1 MNKSLYVGTGVA
13 VVTPFT
19 ADLKVDFKSLQN
31 LINYLIDSDI
41 RYLVAMGTTAESPT
55 ISVDEKK
62 QIFDC
67 FVETVNGRVPL
78 IMGLG
83 GNDTM
88 ALQRA
93 LQQLD
98 TTGFSAILSVSPYY
112 NRPTQEGIYQ
122 HYKALDAVTPLP
134 LILYNV
140 PGRTSSNINAET
152 TLRIAHDCT
161 NVIGIKDAGGDLEQG
176 KAVLD
181 GRPNDFIVLS
191 GDDETAIPLIQSGA
205 EGVISVIAGGFPRFF
220 SKGVAAAL
228 KGDENKANEIATLAQ
243 PIIDLLFVEGNPGG
257 IKTVLHQR
265 GLIENQLRLPL
276 VPVSDSVTS
285 KLRTYVDQ
293 YD

>member
-1 MNKSLYVGTGVA
+1 MNKPQYFGTGVA

-19 ADLKVDFKSLQN
+19 ADLKVDFSSLRN
-31 LINYLIDSDI
+31 LIHYLIDSDI
-41 RYLVAMGTTAESPT
+41 RYLVAMGTTAESST
-55 ISVDEKK
+55 ISVEEEK

-67 FVETVNGRVPL
+67 FVETVDGRVPL

-93 LQQLD
+93 LQQVD

-134 LILYNV
+134 IILYNV
-140 PGRTSSNINAET
+140 PGRTSSNINTKT
-152 TLRIAHDCT
+152 TLRIAHDCP
-161 NVIGIKDAGGDLEQG
+161 NVIGIKDASGDLDQG
-176 KAVLD
+176 KAILD
-181 GRPNDFIVLS
+181 GRPDDFIVLS

-220 SKGVAAAL
+220 SNGVVAAL
-228 KGDENKANEIATLAQ
+228 EGDDHKANEIATLAQ
-243 PIIDLLFVEGNPGG
+243 PIIDLLFIEGNPGG
-257 IKTVLHQR
+257 IKAVLHQR

-276 VPVSDSVTS
+276 VPVSNSVTS
-285 KLRTYVDQ
+285 KLTTYVDQ

>member
-19 ADLKVDFKSLQN
+19 SDLKVDFKSLQN

-55 ISVDEKK
+55 ISVEEKK

-181 GRPNDFIVLS
+181 GRPDDFIVLS

>member
-1 MNKSLYVGTGVA
+1 MNKSPYFGTGVA

-19 ADLKVDFKSLQN
+19 ADLKVDYTSLRN
-31 LINYLIDSDI
+31 LIHYLIDSDI
-41 RYLVAMGTTAESPT
+41 RYLVAMGTTAESST
-55 ISVDEKK
+55 ISVEEKK

-67 FVETVNGRVPL
+67 FVETVDGRVPL

-93 LQQLD
+93 LQQVN

-152 TLRIAHDCT
+152 TLRIAHDCPS
-161 NVIGIKDAGGDLEQG
+161 VIGIKDASGDLDQG
-176 KAVLD
+176 KAILD
-181 GRPNDFIVLS
+181 KRPDDFIVLS
-191 GDDETAIPLIQSGA
+191 GDDETAIPLIESGA

-220 SKGVAAAL
+220 SNGVAAAIE
-228 KGDENKANEIATLAQ
+228 GDDDIANEIATLAQ

-257 IKTVLHQR
+257 IKAVLHQR

-276 VPVSDSVTS
+276 VPVSGSVTS
-285 KLRTYVDQ
+285 KLKTYVDQ

>member
-1 MNKSLYVGTGVA
+1 MNNSLYFGTGVA
-13 VVTPFT
+13 VITPFT
-19 ADLKVDFKSLQN
+19 ADLKVDYTSLRS

-41 RYLVAMGTTAESPT
+41 RYLVAMGTTAESST
-55 ISVDEKK
+55 ISVEEKK
-62 QIFDC
+62 QIFDF
-67 FVETVNGRVPL
+67 FVETVDGRVPL
-78 IMGLG
+78 VMGLG

-88 ALQRA
+88 ALRRA
-93 LQQLD
+93 LQQVD

-122 HYKALDAVTPLP
+122 HYRSLDEVTPLP

-140 PGRTSSNINAET
+140 PGRTSSNINPET
-152 TLRIAHDCT
+152 ALRIAHDCP
-161 NVIGIKDAGGDLEQG
+161 NVIGIKDASGDLNQG
-176 KAVLD
+176 KAILD
-181 GRPNDFIVLS
+181 GRPEDFIVLS

-228 KGDENKANEIATLAQ
+228 EGDENKANEIAILAQ
-243 PIIDLLFVEGNPGG
+243 PIIDLLLAEGNQGG

-265 GLIENQLRLPL
+265 GLIENQLLLPL
-276 VPVSDSVTS
+276 VPVSSSVAS
-285 KLRTYVDQ
+285 KLRTYVNQ

>member
-1 MNKSLYVGTGVA
+1 MNKPQYFGTGVA

-19 ADLKVDFKSLQN
+19 ADLKVDFSSLRN
-31 LINYLIDSDI
+31 LIHYLIDSDI
-41 RYLVAMGTTAESPT
+41 RYLVAMGTTAESST
-55 ISVDEKK
+55 ISVEEEK

-67 FVETVNGRVPL
+67 FVETVDGRVPL

-93 LQQLD
+93 LQQVD

-134 LILYNV
+134 IILYNV
-140 PGRTSSNINAET
+140 PGRTSSNINTKT
-152 TLRIAHDCT
+152 TLRIAHDCP
-161 NVIGIKDAGGDLEQG
+161 NVIGIKDASGDLDQG
-176 KAVLD
+176 KAILD
-181 GRPNDFIVLS
+181 GRPDDFIVLS

-220 SKGVAAAL
+220 SNGVAAAL
-228 KGDENKANEIATLAQ
+228 EGDDDKANEIATLAQ
-243 PIIDLLFVEGNPGG
+243 PIIDLLFIEGNPGG
-257 IKTVLHQR
+257 IKAVLHQR

-276 VPVSDSVTS
+276 VPVSNSVTS
-285 KLRTYVDQ
+285 KLTTYVGQ

>member
-1 MNKSLYVGTGVA
+1 MNKPLYYGTGVA
-13 VVTPFT
+13 VITPFT
-19 ADLKVDFKSLQN
+19 TDLKVDYTSLRN

-41 RYLVAMGTTAESPT
+41 RYLVAMGTTAESST
-55 ISVDEKK
+55 ISIEEKK
-62 QIFDC
+62 KIFDL
-67 FVETVNGRVPL
+67 FVETVDGRVPL
-78 IMGLG
+78 VMGLG

-88 ALQRA
+88 ALRRA
-93 LQQLD
+93 LQQVD

-122 HYKALDAVTPLP
+122 HYRSLDEVTPLP

-140 PGRTSSNINAET
+140 PGRTSSNINPET
-152 TLRIAHDCT
+152 ALRIAHDCP
-161 NVIGIKDAGGDLEQG
+161 NVIGIKDASGDLDQG
-176 KAVLD
+176 KAILD
-181 GRPNDFIVLS
+181 GRPEDFIVLS

-228 KGDENKANEIATLAQ
+228 DGDENKANEIATLAQ

-276 VPVSDSVTS
+276 VPVSSSVAS
-285 KLRTYVDQ
+285 KLRTYVNQ
-293 YD
+293 YY

>member
-1 MNKSLYVGTGVA
+1 MNKSLYFGTGVA
-13 VVTPFT
+13 VITPFT
-19 ADLKVDFKSLQN
+19 ADLKVDYKSLRS

-41 RYLVAMGTTAESPT
+41 RYLVAMGTTAESST
-55 ISVDEKK
+55 ISFEEKK
-62 QIFDC
+62 QIFDF
-67 FVETVNGRVPL
+67 FVETVEGRVPL
-78 IMGLG
+78 VMGLG

-88 ALQRA
+88 ALRRA
-93 LQQLD
+93 LQQVD

-122 HYKALDAVTPLP
+122 HYRSLDEVTPLP

-140 PGRTSSNINAET
+140 PGRTSSNINPET
-152 TLRIAHDCT
+152 ALRIAYDCS
-161 NVIGIKDAGGDLEQG
+161 NVIGIKDASGDLNQG
-176 KAVLD
+176 KAILD
-181 GRPNDFIVLS
+181 GRPEDFIVLS

-228 KGDENKANEIATLAQ
+228 EGDENKANEIATLAQ

-257 IKTVLHQR
+257 IKTVLNQR

-276 VPVSDSVTS
+276 VPVSSSVAS
-285 KLRTYVDQ
+285 KLKTYVNQ

>member
-1 MNKSLYVGTGVA
+1 MNKSLYFGTGVA

-19 ADLKVDFKSLQN
+19 TDLKVDFNSLRN
-31 LINYLIDSDI
+31 LIHYLIDSDI
-41 RYLVAMGTTAESPT
+41 RYLVAMGTTAESST
-55 ISVDEKK
+55 ISVEEKK

-67 FVETVNGRVPL
+67 FVETIDGRVPL

-93 LQQLD
+93 LQQVD

-134 LILYNV
+134 LVLYNV

-152 TLRIAHDCT
+152 TLRIAHDCP
-161 NVIGIKDAGGDLEQG
+161 NVIGIKDASGDLDQG
-176 KAVLD
+176 KAILD
-181 GRPNDFIVLS
+181 GRPDDFIVLS

-220 SKGVAAAL
+220 SNGVVAAL
-228 KGDENKANEIATLAQ
+228 EGDDDKANEIATLAQ
-243 PIIDLLFVEGNPGG
+243 PIIDLLYVEGNPGG
-257 IKTVLHQR
+257 IKAVLHQR

-276 VPVSDSVTS
+276 VPVSNSVKS
-285 KLRTYVDQ
+285 KLTTYVDQ

>member
-1 MNKSLYVGTGVA
+1 MNKPPYFGTGVA

-19 ADLKVDFKSLQN
+19 ADLKVDYTSLRN
-31 LINYLIDSDI
+31 LIHYLIDSDI
-41 RYLVAMGTTAESPT
+41 RYLVSMGTTAESPT
-55 ISVDEKK
+55 ISIEEKK

-67 FVETVNGRVPL
+67 FVETVDGRVPL

-93 LQQLD
+93 LQQVD

-140 PGRTSSNINAET
+140 PGRTSSNISAET
-152 TLRIAHDCT
+152 TLRIAHDCP
-161 NVIGIKDAGGDLEQG
+161 NVIGIKDASGDLDQG
-176 KAVLD
+176 KAILD
-181 GRPNDFIVLS
+181 GRPDDFIVLS

-220 SKGVAAAL
+220 SNGVVAAL
-228 KGDENKANEIATLAQ
+228 EGDDDKANEIATLVQ

-257 IKTVLHQR
+257 IKAVLHQR

-276 VPVSDSVTS
+276 VPVSNSVKS
-285 KLRTYVDQ
+285 KLTTYVDQ
-293 YD
+293 YN

>member
-1 MNKSLYVGTGVA
+1 MNNSLYFGTGVA
-13 VVTPFT
+13 VITPFT
-19 ADLKVDFKSLQN
+19 ADLKVDYTSLRS

-41 RYLVAMGTTAESPT
+41 RYLVAMGTTAESST
-55 ISVDEKK
+55 ISVEEKK
-62 QIFDC
+62 QIFDF
-67 FVETVNGRVPL
+67 FVETVDGRVPL
-78 IMGLG
+78 VMGLG

-88 ALQRA
+88 ALRRA
-93 LQQLD
+93 LQQVD

-122 HYKALDAVTPLP
+122 HYRSLDEVTPLP

-140 PGRTSSNINAET
+140 PGRTSSNINPET
-152 TLRIAHDCT
+152 ALRIAHDCP
-161 NVIGIKDAGGDLEQG
+161 NVIGIKDASGDLNQG
-176 KAVLD
+176 KAILD
-181 GRPNDFIVLS
+181 GRPEDFIVLS

-228 KGDENKANEIATLAQ
+228 EGDENKANEIAILAQ
-243 PIIDLLFVEGNPGG
+243 PIIDLLFAEGNPGG

-276 VPVSDSVTS
+276 VPVSSSVAS
-285 KLRTYVDQ
+285 KLRTYVNQ

>member
-1 MNKSLYVGTGVA
+1 MNKSPYFGTGVA

-19 ADLKVDFKSLQN
+19 ADLKVDYTSLHN
-31 LINYLIDSDI
+31 LIHYLIDSDI
-41 RYLVAMGTTAESPT
+41 RYLVAMGTTAESST
-55 ISVDEKK
+55 ISVEEEK

-67 FVETVNGRVPL
+67 FVETVDGRVPL

-93 LQQLD
+93 LQQVD

-140 PGRTSSNINAET
+140 PGRTSSNISAET
-152 TLRIAHDCT
+152 TLRIAHDCP
-161 NVIGIKDAGGDLEQG
+161 NVIGIKDASGDLDQG
-176 KAVLD
+176 KAILD
-181 GRPNDFIVLS
+181 GRPKGFIVLS

-205 EGVISVIAGGFPRFF
+205 EGVISVIGGGFPRFF
-220 SKGVAAAL
+220 SDGVAAAL
-228 KGDENKANEIATLAQ
+228 EGDDDKANEIATLAQ

-257 IKTVLHQR
+257 IKAVLHQR
-265 GLIENQLRLPL
+265 GLIENKLRLPL
-276 VPVSDSVTS
+276 VPASNAVSA
-285 KLRTYVDQ
+285 KLKTYVDK
-293 YD
+293 YN

>member
-1 MNKSLYVGTGVA
+1 MNKSLYFGTGVA

-19 ADLKVDFKSLQN
+19 ADLKVNFNSLRN

-41 RYLVAMGTTAESPT
+41 RYLVAMGTTAESST
-55 ISVDEKK
+55 ISVEEKK

-67 FVETVNGRVPL
+67 FVETVDGRVPL

-93 LQQLD
+93 LQEVD

-152 TLRIAHDCT
+152 TLRIAHDCP
-161 NVIGIKDAGGDLEQG
+161 NVIGIKDASGDLDQG
-176 KAVLD
+176 KAILD
-181 GRPNDFIVLS
+181 RRPDDFIVLS

-220 SKGVAAAL
+220 SNGVVAAL
-228 KGDENKANEIATLAQ
+228 EGDDDKANEIATLAQ

-257 IKTVLHQR
+257 IKAVLHQR

-276 VPVSDSVTS
+276 VPVSNSVKS
-285 KLRTYVDQ
+285 KLTTYVDQ

>member
-122 HYKALDAVTPLP
+122 HYKALDAVTPIP

-181 GRPNDFIVLS
+181 GRPDDFIVLS

-276 VPVSDSVTS
+276 VPVSGSVTS

>member
-1 MNKSLYVGTGVA
+1 MNKCLYFGTGVA

-55 ISVDEKK
+55 ISVEEKK

-67 FVETVNGRVPL
+67 FVEAVNGRVPL

-88 ALQRA
+88 ALQQA
-93 LQQLD
+93 LQQVD

-161 NVIGIKDAGGDLEQG
+161 NVIGIKDASGDLEQG
-176 KAVLD
+176 KAILD
-181 GRPNDFIVLS
+181 GRPDHFIVLS

-220 SKGVAAAL
+220 SKGVAAAFE
-228 KGDENKANEIATLAQ
+228 GDENKANKIATLAQ

-285 KLRTYVDQ
+285 KLKIYVDQ

>member
-1 MNKSLYVGTGVA
+1 MPPV
-13 VVTPFT
+13 
-19 ADLKVDFKSLQN
+19 
-31 LINYLIDSDI
+31 I
-41 RYLVAMGTTAESPT
+41 EWSPP
-55 ISVDEKK
+55 I
-62 QIFDC
+62 
-67 FVETVNGRVPL
+67 
-78 IMGLG
+78 
-83 GNDTM
+83 
-88 ALQRA
+88 
-93 LQQLD
+93 D

-161 NVIGIKDAGGDLEQG
+161 NVIGIKDAGGDLKQG
-176 KAVLD
+176 KAILD
-181 GRPNDFIVLS
+181 GRPDDFIVLS

-285 KLRTYVDQ
+285 KLRNYVDQ

>member
-1 MNKSLYVGTGVA
+1 MNKSLYFGTGVA

-19 ADLKVDFKSLQN
+19 TDLKVDFNSLRN
-31 LINYLIDSDI
+31 LIHYLIDSDI
-41 RYLVAMGTTAESPT
+41 RYLVAMGTTAESST
-55 ISVDEKK
+55 ISVEEKK

-67 FVETVNGRVPL
+67 FVETIDGRVPL

-93 LQQLD
+93 LQQVD

-152 TLRIAHDCT
+152 TLRIAHDCP
-161 NVIGIKDAGGDLEQG
+161 NVIGIKDASGDLDQG
-176 KAVLD
+176 KAILD
-181 GRPNDFIVLS
+181 GRPDDFIVLS

-220 SKGVAAAL
+220 SNGVVAAL
-228 KGDENKANEIATLAQ
+228 EGDDDKANEIATLVQ

-257 IKTVLHQR
+257 IKAVLHQR

-276 VPVSDSVTS
+276 VPVSNSVKS
-285 KLRTYVDQ
+285 KLTTYVDQ

>member
-1 MNKSLYVGTGVA
+1 MNKSPYFGTGVA
-13 VVTPFT
+13 VITPFT
-19 ADLKVDFKSLQN
+19 ADLKVDYTSLRN
-31 LINYLIDSDI
+31 LIDYLIDNDI

-88 ALQRA
+88 ALQRV

-181 GRPNDFIVLS
+181 GRPDDFIVLS

>member
-19 ADLKVDFKSLQN
+19 SDLKVDFKSLQN

-55 ISVDEKK
+55 ISVEEKK

-98 TTGFSAILSVSPYY
+98 TTGCSAILSVSPYY

-181 GRPNDFIVLS
+181 GRPDDFIVLS

-243 PIIDLLFVEGNPGG
+243 PIIDLLFVQGNPGG
-257 IKTVLHQR
+257 IKAVLHQR
-265 GLIENQLRLPL
+265 GLIGNHLRLPL

-285 KLRTYVDQ
+285 KLRTYVNQ

>member
-181 GRPNDFIVLS
+181 GRPDDFIVLS

-276 VPVSDSVTS
+276 VPVSEFCYIKVEN
-285 KLRTYVDQ
+285 LC
-293 YD
+293 

>member
-1 MNKSLYVGTGVA
+1 MNKSPYFGTGVA
-13 VVTPFT
+13 VITPFT
-19 ADLKVDFKSLQN
+19 ADLKVDYTSLRN
-31 LINYLIDSDI
+31 LIDYLIDNDI

-55 ISVDEKK
+55 ISIEEKK

-67 FVETVNGRVPL
+67 FVETVDGRVPL

-93 LQQLD
+93 LQQVD
-98 TTGFSAILSVSPYY
+98 TSGFSAILSVSPYY

-134 LILYNV
+134 LIVYNV
-140 PGRTSSNINAET
+140 PGRTSSNINTET
-152 TLRIAHDCT
+152 TLRIAHDCP
-161 NVIGIKDAGGDLEQG
+161 NVIGIKDASGNLDQG
-176 KAVLD
+176 KAILN
-181 GRPNDFIVLS
+181 GRPDDFIVLS

-220 SKGVAAAL
+220 SNGVVAAL
-228 KGDENKANEIATLAQ
+228 EGNDDKANKISTLAQ
-243 PIIDLLFVEGNPGG
+243 PIIDLLFVQGNPGG
-257 IKTVLHQR
+257 IKAVLHQR

>member
-1 MNKSLYVGTGVA
+1 MNKSLYFGTGVA

-19 ADLKVDFKSLQN
+19 ADLKVDFNSLRN
-31 LINYLIDSDI
+31 LIYYLIDSDI

-55 ISVDEKK
+55 ISVEEKK

-67 FVETVNGRVPL
+67 FVETVDGRVPL

-93 LQQLD
+93 LQQVD

-122 HYKALDAVTPLP
+122 HYKTLDAVTPLP
-134 LILYNV
+134 IILYNV

-152 TLRIAHDCT
+152 TLRIAHDCP
-161 NVIGIKDAGGDLEQG
+161 NVIGIKDASGDLDQG
-176 KAVLD
+176 KAILD
-181 GRPNDFIVLS
+181 GRPDDFIVLS

-220 SKGVAAAL
+220 SNGVVAAL
-228 KGDENKANEIATLAQ
+228 EGDDDKANEIATLAQ
-243 PIIDLLFVEGNPGG
+243 PIIDLLFIEGNPGG
-257 IKTVLHQR
+257 IKAVLHQR

-276 VPVSDSVTS
+276 VPVSNSVTS
-285 KLRTYVDQ
+285 KLTTYVDQ

>member
-1 MNKSLYVGTGVA
+1 MNKSPYFGTGVA

-19 ADLKVDFKSLQN
+19 ADLKVDYTSLRN
-31 LINYLIDSDI
+31 LIHYLIDSDI

-55 ISVDEKK
+55 ISIEEKK

-67 FVETVNGRVPL
+67 FVETVDGRVPL

-93 LQQLD
+93 LQQVD
-98 TTGFSAILSVSPYY
+98 TTGYSAILSVSPYY

-134 LILYNV
+134 IILYNV
-140 PGRTSSNINAET
+140 PERTSSNINAET
-152 TLRIAHDCT
+152 TLRIALDCP
-161 NVIGIKDAGGDLEQG
+161 NIIGIKDASGDLDQG
-176 KAVLD
+176 KAILD
-181 GRPNDFIVLS
+181 GRPDDFIVLS

-220 SKGVAAAL
+220 NDGVVAAL
-228 KGDENKANEIATLAQ
+228 KGDDDKANEIATLVQ

-257 IKTVLHQR
+257 IKAVLHQR

-276 VPVSDSVTS
+276 VPASNAVSA
-285 KLRTYVDQ
+285 KLKTFVDQ

>member
-1 MNKSLYVGTGVA
+1 MNRSLYFGTGVA

-19 ADLKVDFKSLQN
+19 TDLKVDFNSLRN
-31 LINYLIDSDI
+31 LIHYLIDSDI
-41 RYLVAMGTTAESPT
+41 RYLVAMGTTAESST
-55 ISVDEKK
+55 ISVEEKK

-67 FVETVNGRVPL
+67 FVETIDGRVPL

-93 LQQLD
+93 LQQVD

-134 LILYNV
+134 LVLYNV

-152 TLRIAHDCT
+152 TLRIAHDCP
-161 NVIGIKDAGGDLEQG
+161 NVIGIKDASGDLDQG
-176 KAVLD
+176 KAILD
-181 GRPNDFIVLS
+181 GRPDDFIVLS

-220 SKGVAAAL
+220 SNGVVAAL
-228 KGDENKANEIATLAQ
+228 EGDDDKANEIATLAQ
-243 PIIDLLFVEGNPGG
+243 PIIDLLYVEGNPGG
-257 IKTVLHQR
+257 IKAVLHQR

-276 VPVSDSVTS
+276 VPVSNSVKS
-285 KLRTYVDQ
+285 KLTTYVDQ

>member
-1 MNKSLYVGTGVA
+1 LNKSLYFGTGVA
-13 VVTPFT
+13 IVTPFT
-19 ADLKVDFKSLQN
+19 ADLKVDFNSLRN
-31 LINYLIDSDI
+31 LIHYLIDSDI

-55 ISVDEKK
+55 ISVEEKK

-67 FVETVNGRVPL
+67 FVETVDGRVPL

-93 LQQLD
+93 LQQVD

-122 HYKALDAVTPLP
+122 HYKTLDAVTPLP
-134 LILYNV
+134 IILYNV

-152 TLRIAHDCT
+152 TLRIAHDCP
-161 NVIGIKDAGGDLEQG
+161 NVIGIKDASGDLDQG
-176 KAVLD
+176 KAILD
-181 GRPNDFIVLS
+181 GRPDDFIVLS

-220 SKGVAAAL
+220 SNGVAAAL
-228 KGDENKANEIATLAQ
+228 EGDDDKANEIATLAQ
-243 PIIDLLFVEGNPGG
+243 PIIDLLFIEGNPGG
-257 IKTVLHQR
+257 IKAVLHQR

-276 VPVSDSVTS
+276 VPVSNSVTS
-285 KLRTYVDQ
+285 KLTTYVGQ

>member
-19 ADLKVDFKSLQN
+19 SDLKVDFKSLRN
-31 LINYLIDSDI
+31 LLSYLIDSDI
-41 RYLVAMGTTAESPT
+41 RYFVAMGTTAESPT
-55 ISVDEKK
+55 ISVEEKK

-67 FVETVNGRVPL
+67 FVETVNVRVPL

-181 GRPNDFIVLS
+181 GRPDDFIVLS

-276 VPVSDSVTS
+276 VPVSYSVTS

>member
-1 MNKSLYVGTGVA
+1 MNKPQYFGTGVA

-19 ADLKVDFKSLQN
+19 ADLKVDFSSLRN
-31 LINYLIDSDI
+31 LIHYLIDSDI
-41 RYLVAMGTTAESPT
+41 HYLVAMGTTAESST
-55 ISVDEKK
+55 ISDEEEK

-67 FVETVNGRVPL
+67 FVETVDGRVPL

-93 LQQLD
+93 LQQVD

-134 LILYNV
+134 IILYNV
-140 PGRTSSNINAET
+140 PGRTSSNINTKT
-152 TLRIAHDCT
+152 TLRIAHDCP
-161 NVIGIKDAGGDLEQG
+161 NVIGIKDASGDLDQG
-176 KAVLD
+176 KAILD
-181 GRPNDFIVLS
+181 GRPDDFIVLS

-220 SKGVAAAL
+220 SNGVAAAL
-228 KGDENKANEIATLAQ
+228 EGDDDKANEIATLAQ
-243 PIIDLLFVEGNPGG
+243 PIIDLLFIEGNPGG
-257 IKTVLHQR
+257 IKAVLHQR

-276 VPVSDSVTS
+276 VPVSNSVTS
-285 KLRTYVDQ
+285 KLTTYVGQ

>member
-19 ADLKVDFKSLQN
+19 SDLKVDFKSLQN
-31 LINYLIDSDI
+31 LISYLIDSDI

-55 ISVDEKK
+55 ISVEEKK

-176 KAVLD
+176 KAILD
-181 GRPNDFIVLS
+181 GRPDDFIVLS